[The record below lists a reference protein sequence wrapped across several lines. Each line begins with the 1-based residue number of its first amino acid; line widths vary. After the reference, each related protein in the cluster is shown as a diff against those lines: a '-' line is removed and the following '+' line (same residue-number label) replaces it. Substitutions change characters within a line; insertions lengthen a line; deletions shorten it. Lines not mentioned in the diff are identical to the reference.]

1 MSVLVAL
8 RRLKLSE
15 LLWVARLLV
24 LLVLLVSLVLLVRS
38 LELGLHVAVRR
49 RVHRGGHAHGGV
61 LVLNRVAAL
70 RLHWVSA

>member
-1 MSVLVAL
+1 MSVLVSL

-15 LLWVARLLV
+15 LLWVAR

-61 LVLNRVAAL
+61 LVLNRIAAL
-70 RLHWVSA
+70 CMHWVGA